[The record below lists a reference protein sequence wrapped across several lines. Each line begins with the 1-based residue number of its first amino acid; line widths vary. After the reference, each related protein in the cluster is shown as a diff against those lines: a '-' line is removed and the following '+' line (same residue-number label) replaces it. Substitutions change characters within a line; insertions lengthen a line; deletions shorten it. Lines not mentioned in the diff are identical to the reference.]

1 MPLRDF
7 QVAARDAIYAAW
19 AEPNVFNVMPVIATG
34 GGKTVLFCD
43 IIANYQRPSV
53 VIAHRQE
60 LVAQASLSL
69 NRERVPHAILAPK
82 PVQKQII
89 ELHHE
94 THGYSSYAYRSEVKV
109 AGVDTLVNHD
119 KADRWLSQVGLV
131 VQDEGHHVL
140 KQNKWGSAMALF
152 PSARGLFPTAH
163 ALRADGQGLGRDAD
177 GLVDRLVRGPSCR
190 ELITRGF
197 LTDYNVLCPQSDID
211 FSSVPVSGT
220 GDLSLPKLRA
230 VTHASNRIVGDVVRH
245 YLKHAP
251 GKLGVTFAV
260 DIESALEIAN
270 AFNAAGV
277 PAKVITSK
285 TPITE
290 RGHLMRLFR
299 ARALLQLVSVDC
311 LGEGVDVPA
320 IEVISM
326 ARKTVSFQLFAQQFG
341 RSLRPMLTDAQQAA
355 WNSFTDAE
363 RRAQIACS
371 QKPVALIIDH
381 VGNYIYFAS
390 KGNLVDMPQEYD
402 LTGAPCRGPSDA
414 IPMRSCTECAKPYE
428 SYLTECPYCAHV
440 PIPAGRGTPEQVE
453 GDLQWLDTEA
463 LRVMYAEQ
471 ARIDGPAPTV
481 SDTPTGLAIVRN
493 HEKRQEAQNALRH
506 SMQLWGGWRVAEGES
521 LREAQ
526 KRFYFV
532 FGIDYMSA
540 QLLGIADAWELNGR
554 VRAEL
559 SKHNVTEVTLQ

>member
-1 MPLRDF
+1 MLRDF
-7 QVAARDAIYAAW
+7 QVALRDQIYAAW
-19 AEPNVFNVMPVIATG
+19 AEPNVFNVMATCATG

-43 IIANYQRPSV
+43 IIANYQQPSV

-69 NRERVPHAILAPK
+69 NRERVPHGILAPK
-82 PVQKQII
+82 AVQKQII
-89 ELHHE
+89 QLHHD
-94 THGYSSYAYRSEVKV
+94 THGYSTYAYRSDTRV

-119 KADRWLSQVGLV
+119 KTDRWLSQVGLI
-131 VQDEGHHVL
+131 VQDEGHHTL
-140 KQNKWGSAMALF
+140 RNNKWGSAMALF
-152 PSARGLFPTAH
+152 PASRGLLVTAH
-163 ALRADGQGLGRDAD
+163 ALRADGCGLGRDAD
-177 GLVDRLVRGPSCR
+177 GLVDRLVIGPSCK
-190 ELITRGF
+190 ELIDRGY
-197 LTDYNVLCPQSDID
+197 LTPYDVLCPQSDID
-211 FSSVPVSGT
+211 FSSVPIGAS

-230 VTHASNRIVGDVVRH
+230 VTHGSNRIVGDVVRH

-285 TPITE
+285 TPINE
-290 RGHLMRLFR
+290 RGHLMRMFR

-341 RSLRPMLTDAQQAA
+341 RTLRPMLSDAQASA
-355 WNSFTDAE
+355 WNTFTDAE
-363 RRAQIACS
+363 RRAQIAAS

-381 VGNYIYFAS
+381 VGNFIYFAS
-390 KGNLVDMPQEYD
+390 LGMLVDMPQQYD
-402 LTGAPCRGPSDA
+402 LAGVAKRGHSDA
-414 IPMRSCTECAKPYE
+414 IPMRGCTECAKPYE
-428 SYLTECPYCAHV
+428 SYLPACPYCGNE
-440 PIPAGRGTPEQVE
+440 PIPAGRSTPEQVE
-453 GDLQWLDTEA
+453 GDLQWLDVAA
-463 LRVMYAEQ
+463 LRAMYAEQ

-481 SDTPTGLAIVRN
+481 SDTSTGLAIVRN
-493 HEKRQEAQNALRH
+493 HEKRQEAQAALRH
-506 SMQLWGGWRVAEGES
+506 SMQLWGGWREACGES

-540 QLLGIADAWELNGR
+540 QILGTADAWELNGKI
-554 VRAEL
+554 RAEL
-559 SKHNVTEVTLQ
+559 QRHNIIEATLQ